1 MSLPRTK
8 YITLFF
14 REFPITPYH
23 SGVTLNKI
31 DIWYEKPLKSV
42 STKSDAIPELLV

>member
-14 REFPITPYH
+14 RETFTPYH

-31 DIWYEKPLKSV
+31 DSCYEKPLKSV
-42 STKSDAIPELLV
+42 SAKCDAIPELLV